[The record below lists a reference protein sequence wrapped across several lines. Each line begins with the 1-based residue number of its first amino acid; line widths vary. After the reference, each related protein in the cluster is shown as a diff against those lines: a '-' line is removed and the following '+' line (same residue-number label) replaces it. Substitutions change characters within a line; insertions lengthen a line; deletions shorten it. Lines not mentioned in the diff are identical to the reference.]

1 LPSSVVKVSNE
12 LVHAVGWYRT
22 LLNAAGAK
30 VPSDRL
36 IDGMDIRDFLVGDAD
51 KSGRDIVLHPRG
63 NLLA

>member
-1 LPSSVVKVSNE
+1 M
-12 LVHAVGWYRT
+12 HAVGWYRT

-36 IDGMDIRDFLVGDAD
+36 IDGMDMRDFLVGDAD
-51 KSGRDIVLHPRG
+51 KSGRDIILHPRG